1 MTTEEKN
8 RYQNLIQA
16 FALGALDKDDFI
28 EIVHVLQTNE
38 DFATQELGEYQ
49 NLTALL
55 VSFINPKEVPSH
67 SLDRILAK
75 IDEIGVTATSRSSD
89 RKTISFTKLTSFVDE
104 PDAPKENDAPES
116 SEIAG
121 STNDIDAQ
129 EDVDPYS
136 LIRSQQSRP
145 SNNRQP
151 GFQRPAPMTQISGR
165 GGDTPPRPG
174 QPGAPEIS
182 PDSSIPGKSA
192 EEIDEDSGLI
202 PHIGRQGIPSES
214 EYYNEIPEVQH
225 GIIASDLEMEIN
237 EPSSEDAPVHPISPL
252 RARRKQLIE
261 QEVIEDADSAE
272 SEDEVITA
280 GYDDNLVAVEK
291 QKRKLNPIRGAVID
305 VSGSVTA
312 TAFWGVIGIM
322 VICFSIVVY
331 FLYSMFSGTE
341 ERLDAKLNELGATQ
355 AKTELLRNTVM
366 MNQNLLLFISTVKTA
381 GIVNLYGTEDYSEAY
396 GKLFYAVKEKKGF
409 LQFSNIMSFNSGKG
423 FQLWIQQDGKYMKA
437 GGINLPKQNVEFFEL
452 NDLPDLSQ
460 TGTFNILMTEENASG
475 AETPSNNVI
484 LTGLLIMKAQAN

>member
-1 MTTEEKN
+1 MTVEEKN

-55 VSFINPKEVPSH
+55 VSFINPKEVPLH
-67 SLDRILAK
+67 SLDKILAK
-75 IDEIGVTATSRSSD
+75 IDEMGVTATTRSKD

-104 PDAPKENDAPES
+104 PDAPKDDDAPMNSEND
-116 SEIAG
+116 G
-121 STNDIDAQ
+121 STTDNAAEEDID
-129 EDVDPYS
+129 PYAM
-136 LIRSQQSRP
+136 IRNQQSRAA
-145 SNNRQP
+145 NNRQP
-151 GFQRPAPMTQISGR
+151 GFQRPAPMTQIAGR
-165 GGDTPPRPG
+165 GGEIPPRPG
-174 QPGAPEIS
+174 LNEPTETTPEF
-182 PDSSIPGKSA
+182 SSMENT
-192 EEIDEDSGLI
+192 EEGRGDDEGLI
-202 PHIGRQGIPSES
+202 PHIGRDGRPEEPEFYDREDEIQSDIF
-214 EYYNEIPEVQH
+214 NE
-225 GIIASDLEMEIN
+225 DLEMEIT
-237 EPSSEDAPVHPISPL
+237 EPAQEDAPVHPINPL

-261 QEVIEDADSAE
+261 QEMVGEADPVEEIEE
-272 SEDEVITA
+272 EITTGYEENTVSE
-280 GYDDNLVAVEK
+280 EK
-291 QKRKLNPIRGAVID
+291 QKRKLDRMRGAVID
-305 VSGSVTA
+305 VSGSVSA
-312 TAFWGVIGIM
+312 TAFWGVTGVM

-331 FLYSMFSGTE
+331 FLYMMFSGTE

-381 GIVNLYGTEDYSEAY
+381 GIVNLYGTEDYSEAF
-396 GKLFYAVKEKKGF
+396 GKLFYAVKEKKGY

-423 FQLWIQQDGKYMKA
+423 FQLWIQKDGKYLKA

-460 TGTFNILMTEENASG
+460 TGTFNILMTEEDAAG
-475 AETPSNNVI
+475 AETPSNIVI

>member
-1 MTTEEKN
+1 MTVEEKN

-55 VSFINPKEVPSH
+55 VSFINPKEVPLH
-67 SLDRILAK
+67 SLDRILAR
-75 IDEIGVTATSRSSD
+75 IDEIGASATTRSSD

-104 PDAPKENDAPES
+104 TDAPKDADAPES
-116 SEIAG
+116 PEIAG
-121 STNDIDAQ
+121 STDVPEVP

-145 SNNRQP
+145 VNNRQP
-151 GFQRPAPMTQISGR
+151 GFQRPAPMTQISAR

-174 QPGAPEIS
+174 QQGVPDAF
-182 PDSSIPGKSA
+182 PDSSINGKF
-192 EEIDEDSGLI
+192 EEGIDDDSGLI
-202 PHIGRQGIPSES
+202 PHIGRQGIPAVP
-214 EYYNEIPEVQH
+214 EYYNEDDVQP
-225 GIIASDLEMEIN
+225 GMPGTDLEMEIN
-237 EPSSEDAPVHPISPL
+237 EPAPDEAPVHPISPL

-261 QEVIEDADSAE
+261 QEVNEEPDSFEENIEE
-272 SEDEVITA
+272 TTTE
-280 GYDDNLVAVEK
+280 YDDDPIGSEK
-291 QKRKLNPIRGAVID
+291 QKRKLNPVRGAVID

-322 VICFSIVVY
+322 VICFSIVAY
-331 FLYSMFSGTE
+331 FLFSMFSGTE
-341 ERLDAKLNELGATQ
+341 ERLEAKLNELGATQ

-381 GIVNLYGTEDYSEAY
+381 GIVNFYGTEDYSEAF

-409 LQFSNIMSFNSGKG
+409 LQFSNVMSFNSGKG
-423 FQLWIQQDGKYMKA
+423 FQLWIQKDGGYLKA

>member
-1 MTTEEKN
+1 MTAEEKN

-16 FALGALDKDDFI
+16 FALGALDKEDFI

-55 VSFINPKEVPSH
+55 VSFINPKEAPPH

-75 IDEIGVTATSRSSD
+75 IDELGVTATTRSKD

-104 PDAPKENDAPES
+104 SDAPKDADAPDDLVDS
-116 SEIAG
+116 G
-121 STNDIDAQ
+121 STIDITSR
-129 EDVDPYS
+129 EDIDPYS
-136 LIRSQQSRP
+136 LIRSQQSRVA
-145 SNNRQP
+145 NNRQP
-151 GFQRPAPMTQISGR
+151 GFQRPAPITQVSGR

-174 QPGAPEIS
+174 QSGIPEPS
-182 PDSSIPGKSA
+182 PESSSFEKS
-192 EEIDEDSGLI
+192 EDEMDDDSGII
-202 PHIGRQGIPSES
+202 PHIGRQGTPDES
-214 EYYNEIPEVQH
+214 EIYDHEDEIQPGMFREDI
-225 GIIASDLEMEIN
+225 GMEIT
-237 EPSSEDAPVHPISPL
+237 EPSPEEAPVHPISPL

-261 QEVIEDADSAE
+261 QELVEEAE
-272 SEDEVITA
+272 PLEDEEEGITTV
-280 GYDDNLVAVEK
+280 YEDNPVSEEK
-291 QKRKLNPIRGAVID
+291 QKRKLNRMRGAVID

-312 TAFWGVIGIM
+312 TAFWGVIGIL
-322 VICFSIVVY
+322 VVCFTIVVY

-381 GIVNLYGTEDYSEAY
+381 GIVNLYGTEDYSEAF

-409 LQFSNIMSFNSGKG
+409 LQFSNVMSFNSGKG
-423 FQLWIQQDGKYMKA
+423 FQLWIQKDGKYLKA

-452 NDLPDLSQ
+452 SDLPDLSQ

>member
-1 MTTEEKN
+1 MTVEEKN

-28 EIVHVLQTNE
+28 EIVHVLQTDE

-55 VSFINPKEVPSH
+55 VSFINPKEVPQH
-67 SLDRILAK
+67 SLDKILAK
-75 IDEIGVTATSRSSD
+75 IDELGETATSRSSD
-89 RKTISFTKLTSFVDE
+89 RKTISFTKLTSFVE
-104 PDAPKENDAPES
+104 QTDAPKGNNAPVKPQPD
-116 SEIAG
+116 G
-121 STNDIDAQ
+121 STADISPN
-129 EDVDPYS
+129 EEIDPYS

-145 SNNRQP
+145 SGSRQP

-165 GGDTPPRPG
+165 GKDIPPRPG
-174 QPGAPEIS
+174 QPVDFESSPKTSPAEI
-182 PDSSIPGKSA
+182 A
-192 EEIDEDSGLI
+192 EEASESGLL
-202 PHIGRQGIPSES
+202 PHIGSQGTPES
-214 EYYNEIPEVQH
+214 GEYYDESVEVQM
-225 GIIASDLEMEIN
+225 GLADSTPEFELN
-237 EPSSEDAPVHPISPL
+237 EPLPEDAPVHPISPL
-252 RARRKQLIE
+252 RARRKQFIE
-261 QEVIEDADSAE
+261 KEINEVPDYVEDNDVGGSADY
-272 SEDEVITA
+272 DENPV
-280 GYDDNLVAVEK
+280 YEEK
-291 QKRKLNPIRGAVID
+291 QKRKFNPIRGAVID

-322 VICFSIVVY
+322 IVSFSIVVY

-341 ERLDAKLNELGATQ
+341 ERLDSKLSELGATQ

-381 GIVNLYGTEDYSEAY
+381 GIVNLYGTEDYQEAY
-396 GKLFYAVKEKKGF
+396 GKFFYGVKEKKGF
-409 LQFSNIMSFNSGKG
+409 LQFSNVMSFNSGKG
-423 FQLWIQQDGKYMKA
+423 FQLWIQKDGGYLKA